1 MQSKRL
7 ASVVFIN
14 CKSSADL
21 GDNGFRIRCNKTLI
35 LKRWEKSCRYFLF
48 AILFCGWICG
58 HSFSGRVLTE
68 CHKYICKKNVGT
80 FKANV
85 FLRCPLLYRCRKQS
99 VHQSSFQLQ
108 ALSHFQVLQRGRN
121 CLRLTIPI
129 CSVFLYLTRTT
140 ATVSYVF
147 LDRKPKTTSTSFCH
161 CKRAGKCMMRMMV
174 IGQLLVNSTIAVN
187 INSRVQMSKENL
199 EYIYWQGGLTE
210 KNLNMGLRR
219 SAMKCSSVGRIKTD
233 GKCTNAAAPF
243 VPLCAC
249 HPLCLSQTTFERVT
263 NAWKTGGGKKSLAEC
278 NFSVQWEMRRKQTET
293 LPCVTTMI
301 FFSSQ
306 QWCLLWQ
313 VHPRFCLFTQSR

>member
-1 MQSKRL
+1 MFCIF
-7 ASVVFIN
+7 VFDQNN
-14 CKSSADL
+14 CDSLICFFGQKTK
-21 GDNGFRIRCNKTLI
+21 NNKHFI
-35 LKRWEKSCRYFLF
+35 L
-48 AILFCGWICG
+48 
-58 HSFSGRVLTE
+58 
-68 CHKYICKKNVGT
+68 
-80 FKANV
+80 
-85 FLRCPLLYRCRKQS
+85 PL
-99 VHQSSFQLQ
+99 
-108 ALSHFQVLQRGRN
+108 QVRQKMYDEN
-121 CLRLTIPI
+121 
-129 CSVFLYLTRTT
+129 
-140 ATVSYVF
+140 
-147 LDRKPKTTSTSFCH
+147 D
-161 CKRAGKCMMRMMV
+161 
-174 IGQLLVNSTIAVN
+174 GQLMLVNSTIAVN
-187 INSRVQMSKENL
+187 INSRAQKSKENL
-199 EYIYWQGGLTE
+199 EYIYWQRGLTE

>member
-1 MQSKRL
+1 MHGMQSKRL

-35 LKRWEKSCRYFLF
+35 LKRWEKSWRYFLF
-48 AILFCGWICG
+48 AICCWICG

-161 CKRAGKCMMRMMV
+161 CKRAGKCMVRMMV
-174 IGQLLVNSTIAVN
+174 IGQL
-187 INSRVQMSKENL
+187 
-199 EYIYWQGGLTE
+199 
-210 KNLNMGLRR
+210 
-219 SAMKCSSVGRIKTD
+219 
-233 GKCTNAAAPF
+233 
-243 VPLCAC
+243 
-249 HPLCLSQTTFERVT
+249 
-263 NAWKTGGGKKSLAEC
+263 
-278 NFSVQWEMRRKQTET
+278 FS
-293 LPCVTTMI
+293 
-301 FFSSQ
+301 
-306 QWCLLWQ
+306 
-313 VHPRFCLFTQSR
+313 

>member
-35 LKRWEKSCRYFLF
+35 LKRWEKPWRYFLF
-48 AILFCGWICG
+48 AICCWICG

-161 CKRAGKCMMRMMV
+161 CKRGGKCRMRMMV
-174 IGQLLVNSTIAVN
+174 IGQLLFSIYAARF
-187 INSRVQMSKENL
+187 SRIQL
-199 EYIYWQGGLTE
+199 
-210 KNLNMGLRR
+210 
-219 SAMKCSSVGRIKTD
+219 
-233 GKCTNAAAPF
+233 
-243 VPLCAC
+243 
-249 HPLCLSQTTFERVT
+249 
-263 NAWKTGGGKKSLAEC
+263 
-278 NFSVQWEMRRKQTET
+278 
-293 LPCVTTMI
+293 LPSI
-301 FFSSQ
+301 
-306 QWCLLWQ
+306 
-313 VHPRFCLFTQSR
+313 